1 MLIGATASAALL
13 SGIGGAALAAVT
25 TTGTVAAT
33 AIEYGPSAHV
43 QICSDPTAVE
53 YGTNCSNSG

>member
-25 TTGTVAAT
+25 ATGTTAAT
-33 AIEYGPSAHV
+33 AIEYGTTSHV
-43 QICSDPTAVE
+43 QICSDPTAIE
-53 YGTNCSNSG
+53 YGPSCS